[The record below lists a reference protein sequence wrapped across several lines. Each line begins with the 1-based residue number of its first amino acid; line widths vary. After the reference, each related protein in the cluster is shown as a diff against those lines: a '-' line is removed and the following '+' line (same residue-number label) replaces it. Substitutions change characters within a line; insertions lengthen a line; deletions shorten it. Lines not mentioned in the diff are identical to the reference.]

1 MLQNGTERLLEEGGI
16 LEASGVARRVDE
28 VAAADVEAL
37 AASLAHPLLG
47 PMLSAG
53 VGDIPHCANA
63 ASLRVDF

>member
-28 VAAADVEAL
+28 VAAADVQAL

-47 PMLSAG
+47 PTLSLQGWETSPTVPML
-53 VGDIPHCANA
+53 PP
-63 ASLRVDF
+63 